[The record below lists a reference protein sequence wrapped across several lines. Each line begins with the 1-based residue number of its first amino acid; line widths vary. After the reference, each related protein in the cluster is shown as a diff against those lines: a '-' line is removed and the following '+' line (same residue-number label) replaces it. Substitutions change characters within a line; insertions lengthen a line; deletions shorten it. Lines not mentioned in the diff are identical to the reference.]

1 MVQELLPER
10 VRVELVQLSA
20 APLAL
25 PELEVPLVVPPEPA
39 GSSELQAELE
49 PEPERQLQPQIQ
61 VKWIQLSNA

>member
-1 MVQELLPER
+1 VVQELLPR

-20 APLAL
+20 APLVL
-25 PELEVPLVVPPEPA
+25 PELEVPSVVPPEPA
-39 GSSELQAELE
+39 ASSELQAELE